1 MAERVKVCKF
11 EKYSYKPLKISVFG
25 IKKAAFEGCLILFY
39 VIRIGFASCAY
50 FNLNYRTFSRCRL
63 FIELY

>member
-50 FNLNYRTFSRCRL
+50 FNL
-63 FIELY
+63 